1 MVVLNQFL
9 EKVVVQ
15 IINPIILLLAAAAF
29 ILFLWG
35 VFELVL
41 HAGDETKRKEGKQA
55 ILWGIIGLV
64 IIFGAYG
71 IINLALGTFAE
82 RVVVPAQAAVP
93 LPEVILESAVTDLL
107 GYLIDTWITLVLF
120 NVS

>member
-9 EKVVVQ
+9 GKVVVQ

-35 VFELVL
+35 VFEFIKG
-41 HAGDETKRKEGKQA
+41 AGDEVKREEGKRA

-71 IINLALGTFAE
+71 IINIALGTFNIAPIQ
-82 RVVVPAQAAVP
+82 RISQ
-93 LPEVILESAVTDLL
+93 
-107 GYLIDTWITLVLF
+107 
-120 NVS
+120 